1 MQNQFTLIPSETR
14 EKGFTIIE
22 MLVVISLTVLLML
35 TATSLFLSTLVGNSK
50 SVAGQLVK
58 NEGDYAVGQMELL
71 LRNAIQ
77 LVPNS
82 NGQICETDMNSIAFK
97 SLDGGTTEFFQEL
110 DPSDNAIKIA
120 SNAGRVA
127 DSGSSASYLTSD
139 AITIISPLVFNCR
152 QSDSQDSTYV
162 TIQFQLQKGDP
173 GVDESRDIVRQLFQ
187 GSVNLRS
194 L

>member
-1 MQNQFTLIPSETR
+1 MQNQLGFTLV
-14 EKGFTIIE
+14 E

-35 TATSLFLSTLVGNSK
+35 TATAVFLSSIIGNTK
-50 SVAGQLVK
+50 SVAGQQVK
-58 NEGDYAVGQMELL
+58 NEGDYAMGQMELL

-82 NGQICETDMNSIAFK
+82 NGQTCETDMDSIAFK
-97 SLDGGTTEFFQEL
+97 SLDGGTTEFFQEI
-110 DPSDNAIKIA
+110 DPSDGASKIA
-120 SNAGRVA
+120 SNAGVVA

-139 AITIISPLVFNCR
+139 AVSITSPLTFNCR
-152 QSDSQDSTYV
+152 QSAAQDSTYV

-173 GVDESRDIVRQLFQ
+173 GVDESRDIVQQLFQ
-187 GSVNLRS
+187 ASVNLRS